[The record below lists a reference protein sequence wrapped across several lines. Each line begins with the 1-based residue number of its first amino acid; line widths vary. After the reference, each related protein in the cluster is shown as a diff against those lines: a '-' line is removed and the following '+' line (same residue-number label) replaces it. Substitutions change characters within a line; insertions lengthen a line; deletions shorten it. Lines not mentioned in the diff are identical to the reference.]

1 MLEEFDINGIEV
13 IKCGLHAS
21 DGVEGEMVAG
31 YYHPAF
37 KELCEGLLYRK
48 GMEYIIRDI
57 LLINSAGNSFIES
70 KQKAFTFAVNPS
82 CVSKALGHKKSNVEY
97 FRKMGVDIRIIGD
110 KEIPKYQC
118 EMKE

>member
-1 MLEEFDINGIEV
+1 MCIRD
-13 IKCGLHAS
+13 
-21 DGVEGEMVAG
+21 
-31 YYHPAF
+31 
-37 KELCEGLLYRK
+37 R
-48 GMEYIIRDI
+48 YIIRDI

-118 EMKE
+118 EMKAVSYTHLVHGACQGFA